1 MVLRFES
8 YDAGAGNSGV
18 NSGRI
23 AAGGAG
29 PSPLST
35 ADFCGGAEFPGR
47 SALISVAGTVER
59 ARPGAD
65 GGRARANADAEN
77 EAVADLD
84 SAAAALRSWVVG
96 WTHRFDPLG
105 GRRSVEPNPAGVRR
119 LVEAVIDVLLER
131 RPAEQV
137 KRLVSREVFGL
148 LTAVA
153 QRRAATR
160 FAARSMVRSI
170 QLHTPGPDAVEST
183 VLVQDG
189 PRVRAVA
196 LRFERIR
203 IQGFERISG
212 GEAQGWPV
220 GNTPSPNTQSW
231 STQNTNSQASN
242 ANALSPNAQ
251 GSSAQSPNIQGG
263 NAQSAVAQ
271 GGITHSP
278 GAQGG
283 NTQGANTQGA
293 NTQGAGTQGRLEW
306 RCTALQF
313 A

>member
-1 MVLRFES
+1 MVPRFEN
-8 YDAGAGNSGV
+8 YDAGAGEAGVYYSSQIASG
-18 NSGRI
+18 
-23 AAGGAG
+23 AAGTHARATVEVSG
-29 PSPLST
+29 
-35 ADFCGGAEFPGR
+35 C
-47 SALISVAGTVER
+47 SALLAVAGTVER
-59 ARPGAD
+59 ARPSAD
-65 GGRARANADAEN
+65 GDRAGPSSEDEGEADAE
-77 EAVADLD
+77 LD

-105 GRRSVEPNPAGVRR
+105 VRRTAEPNPAGVRR

-196 LRFERIR
+196 MRLERVR
-203 IQGFERISG
+203 VQGFERAG
-212 GEAQGWPV
+212 GSDPQGRF
-220 GNTPSPNTQSW
+220 S
-231 STQNTNSQASN
+231 
-242 ANALSPNAQ
+242 
-251 GSSAQSPNIQGG
+251 
-263 NAQSAVAQ
+263 
-271 GGITHSP
+271 
-278 GAQGG
+278 
-283 NTQGANTQGA
+283 
-293 NTQGAGTQGRLEW
+293 TQGRLEW

>member
-1 MVLRFES
+1 MLRYECH
-8 YDAGAGNSGV
+8 DAGAGDVGV
-18 NSGRI
+18 SSSRM
-23 AAGGAG
+23 ADGGAG
-29 PSPLST
+29 AT
-35 ADFCGGAEFPGR
+35 RAVEAAGAATAGATAGVAGAVGATAKAADFSAR

-59 ARPGAD
+59 ASTGAD
-65 GGRARANADAEN
+65 GGHARSSGDTTGDTDAG
-77 EAVADLD
+77 LD

-96 WTHRFDPLG
+96 WTHRFDPLDS
-105 GRRSVEPNPAGVRR
+105 RRTLEPNPAAVRR

-137 KRLVSREVFGL
+137 KRLVSREVFAL
-148 LTAVA
+148 LTAVT

-196 LRFERIR
+196 VRFERISLP
-203 IQGFERISG
+203 GFDRISG
-212 GEAQGWPV
+212 G
-220 GNTPSPNTQSW
+220 
-231 STQNTNSQASN
+231 
-242 ANALSPNAQ
+242 
-251 GSSAQSPNIQGG
+251 G
-263 NAQSAVAQ
+263 NAQR
-271 GGITHSP
+271 
-278 GAQGG
+278 GG
-283 NTQGANTQGA
+283 NIQ
-293 NTQGAGTQGRLEW
+293 AGGNVQGRLEW

>member
-8 YDAGAGNSGV
+8 YDAGAGDAGANSGQ
-18 NSGRI
+18 I
-23 AAGGAG
+23 AGSGAG
-29 PSPLST
+29 LPSRG
-35 ADFCGGAEFPGR
+35 AAEFCGGTGFPGR

-59 ARPGAD
+59 ASPS
-65 GGRARANADAEN
+65 ADAVRSRPSA
-77 EAVADLD
+77 EADSEADADLD

-105 GRRSVEPNPAGVRR
+105 SRRSVEPNPAGVRR

-196 LRFERIR
+196 LRFERVR
-203 IQGFERISG
+203 TQGFERVSG
-212 GEAQGWPV
+212 SDAQGRL
-220 GNTPSPNTQSW
+220 
-231 STQNTNSQASN
+231 A
-242 ANALSPNAQ
+242 
-251 GSSAQSPNIQGG
+251 
-263 NAQSAVAQ
+263 
-271 GGITHSP
+271 
-278 GAQGG
+278 
-283 NTQGANTQGA
+283 ANTQGVNAQIA
-293 NTQGAGTQGRLEW
+293 NTQAANTQAANAQAANNQSVNNQGWLEW

>member
-8 YDAGAGNSGV
+8 YDAGAGDAGAGS
-18 NSGRI
+18 SRI
-23 AAGGAG
+23 AGSGAG
-29 PSPLST
+29 LPSRAA
-35 ADFCGGAEFPGR
+35 ADFCGGTEFPGR

-59 ARPGAD
+59 ASPSADAVRSRPGAD
-65 GGRARANADAEN
+65 ADGETD
-77 EAVADLD
+77 ADLN

-96 WTHRFDPLG
+96 WTHRFDPLV
-105 GRRSVEPNPAGVRR
+105 GRRSIEPNPAGVRR

-203 IQGFERISG
+203 TQGFERVSG
-212 GEAQGWPV
+212 SDTQGRLAV
-220 GNTPSPNTQSW
+220 NTQDVSTHSVNTQGM
-231 STQNTNSQASN
+231 STQ
-242 ANALSPNAQ
+242 
-251 GSSAQSPNIQGG
+251 GMSAQSVSSQGMS
-263 NAQSAVAQ
+263 AQS
-271 GGITHSP
+271 IS
-278 GAQGG
+278 
-283 NTQGANTQGA
+283 N
-293 NTQGAGTQGRLEW
+293 QGRLEW

>member
-1 MVLRFES
+1 MLRFES
-8 YDAGAGNSGV
+8 YGAGAGDAGAGS
-18 NSGRI
+18 SQI
-23 AAGGAG
+23 AGGGAG
-29 PSPLST
+29 PIPRT
-35 ADFCGGAEFPGR
+35 IVDFPGRAEFPGR
-47 SALISVAGTVER
+47 SALISVAGTVEHAGPSAEVRR
-59 ARPGAD
+59 ARPSAD
-65 GGRARANADAEN
+65 ADNDEADAE
-77 EAVADLD
+77 LD

-105 GRRSVEPNPAGVRR
+105 ARRSIEPNPAGVRR

-153 QRRAATR
+153 QRRASTR

-203 IQGFERISG
+203 TQGFERAG
-212 GEAQGWPV
+212 GVDAQGRLAA
-220 GNTPSPNTQSW
+220 NTQGSN
-231 STQNTNSQASN
+231 TQNTNA
-242 ANALSPNAQ
+242 
-251 GSSAQSPNIQGG
+251 
-263 NAQSAVAQ
+263 
-271 GGITHSP
+271 
-278 GAQGG
+278 
-283 NTQGANTQGA
+283 
-293 NTQGAGTQGRLEW
+293 QGRLEW

>member
-8 YDAGAGNSGV
+8 YDAGAGDAGANSGQ
-18 NSGRI
+18 I
-23 AAGGAG
+23 AGSGAG
-29 PSPLST
+29 LP
-35 ADFCGGAEFPGR
+35 CGGTGFPGR

-59 ARPGAD
+59 ASPS
-65 GGRARANADAEN
+65 ADAVRSRPSA
-77 EAVADLD
+77 EADSEADADLD

-196 LRFERIR
+196 LRFERVR
-203 IQGFERISG
+203 TQGFERVSG
-212 GEAQGWPV
+212 SDAHGRLA
-220 GNTPSPNTQSW
+220 
-231 STQNTNSQASN
+231 
-242 ANALSPNAQ
+242 
-251 GSSAQSPNIQGG
+251 
-263 NAQSAVAQ
+263 
-271 GGITHSP
+271 
-278 GAQGG
+278 
-283 NTQGANTQGA
+283 ANTQGVSAQIA
-293 NTQGAGTQGRLEW
+293 NTQAANAQAANSQSVNNQGRLEW